1 MEPNHS
7 RDEQKS
13 RLRYKLLCVGLILFN
28 ILLLALIYALTTYGQ
43 TIYDQFR
50 AGLKLKR
57 TLRIGI
63 IQPSKSTS
71 DQNETRQSE
80 DENITKISISFV
92 GGSFSL
98 TFSILLFGV
107 KVWFV
112 SSIEASMEEKNWLSN
127 ESFGRK
133 VSFCVSSE
141 ASPENRELSF
151 PWATAIIYS

>member
-13 RLRYKLLCVGLILFN
+13 RLRYKLLCGGLILFN

-71 DQNETRQSE
+71 DQNETRQAE
-80 DENITKISISFV
+80 DDNKTK
-92 GGSFSL
+92 L
-98 TFSILLFGV
+98 YD
-107 KVWFV
+107 
-112 SSIEASMEEKNWLSN
+112 
-127 ESFGRK
+127 
-133 VSFCVSSE
+133 
-141 ASPENRELSF
+141 EL
-151 PWATAIIYS
+151 YDH